1 MKHAIA
7 ILMTLC
13 LASIS
18 WGANELRIEY
28 VTGATIVAAITNEA
42 GQYWDTAG
50 AAFETFNVLTDYDI
64 AMTDAGGG
72 SYRGTMPA
80 LPAGV
85 YIIKYYS
92 SSVHFATTTDFY
104 WSGTASYDPA
114 ADAKTLLESATYGL
128 SALKDIVEA
137 ILAIQSV
144 FP

>member
-7 ILMTLC
+7 ILLTLC

-50 AAFETFNVLTDYDI
+50 AEFEVFNVLTDYDI

-80 LPAGV
+80 LPVGV
-85 YIIKYYS
+85 YIIKYYTS
-92 SSVHFATTTDFY
+92 GVHFATTTAFY
-104 WSGTASYDPA
+104 WSGTASYDSVA
-114 ADAKTLLESATYGL
+114 SVMALLENAKYGL
-128 SALKDIVEA
+128 QA
-137 ILAIQSV
+137 IWKAIGTIGD
-144 FP
+144 

>member
-7 ILMTLC
+7 ILLTLC

-50 AAFETFNVLTDYDI
+50 AEFEVFNTLTDYDI

-85 YIIKYYS
+85 YIIKYYA
-92 SSVHFATTTDFY
+92 SSVHFATTTAFY
-104 WSGTASYDPA
+104 WSGTASYDSVA
-114 ADAKTLLESATYGL
+114 SVMALLENAKYGL
-128 SALKDIVEA
+128 QA
-137 ILAIQSV
+137 IWKAIGTIGD
-144 FP
+144 